1 MNGNTQKLLAY
12 VALVLVAAALL
23 AVWGIFAYHNKTDIG
38 AFISKLSDLLG
49 IVVAA
54 ITALGTV
61 HVAVSSRSNS
71 QAPTQPSKPGAAPTQ
86 IEQQ

>member
-12 VALVLVAAALL
+12 VALVILAAALL
-23 AVWGIFAYHNKTDIG
+23 AVWGVFAYHGKTDIN

-61 HVAVSSRSNS
+61 HVAVSSRTNS
-71 QAPTQPSKPGAAPTQ
+71 QAPTQPSAPAAAPTT
-86 IEQQ
+86 IVN

>member
-1 MNGNTQKLLAY
+1 MNGNTQKLVAY

-23 AVWGIFAYHNKTDIG
+23 CVWGLFAFYGKTDIA
-38 AFISKLSDLLG
+38 AFIAKLSDLLG

-54 ITALGTV
+54 ISALGAV
-61 HVAVSSRSNS
+61 HVYGISRSGS
-71 QAPTQPSKPGAAPTQ
+71 QAPTQPSKPAAAPTQ